1 MNNKQIMK
9 TPCCLIITILMLIS
23 SCDRQGDRTT
33 GLKGSRPNILIAI
46 SDDQSFPH
54 CGAYGSDWLGTP
66 AFDKI
71 AAEGIL
77 FMNCIAP
84 SPGCAPSRSSL
95 LLGRYPWQNE
105 QAGQHQEE
113 YPLKYVTFP
122 DLLEKSGYHI
132 GYTGKGCGP
141 FNWEISGRTRN
152 PVGPAYNN
160 IRYGD
165 DSPDGPPADG
175 INRNNYTE
183 NFKAFYLEKDPDQP
197 FFFWY
202 GSFEPH
208 RVYEQN
214 SGIRLGK
221 LKADAVVPGFLPDVD
236 TIRGDLLDY
245 ALEIEWFDLHLQR
258 ILNYLKEKGDLEN
271 TLVIV
276 TSDNG
281 MPFPRAKANAYE
293 YGIHLPLAMAWPS
306 GIDPGRIVEDP
317 VSFVDFAPSI
327 LELVGVDLHKG
338 MLPIYGK
345 SLLNILASGNSGVV
359 DGSRTAVYS
368 SRERHSSSRW
378 NNLGYPQRAIRTSD
392 FLFILNLRPERWP
405 AGAPVHL
412 DEYGNPEPGVAY
424 HDIDYSPS
432 LQYLYDHQ
440 VDERVI
446 PLLEASTAIR
456 PAVELYDIRN
466 DPYCLVNLAEESQYQ
481 DIREDLHGK
490 LKAYLVETEDPRL
503 VGEDPDIFE
512 SYKRYA
518 RIRNFA
524 RPEWAEEE
532 FTDSSG
538 LLSQ

>member
-1 MNNKQIMK
+1 MK
-9 TPCCLIITILMLIS
+9 TACYLFVPVLILIS
-23 SCDRQGDRTT
+23 SCDRQGDRTA

-54 CGAYGSDWLGTP
+54 CGAYGSDWVNTP

-71 AAEGIL
+71 AEEGIL

-113 YPLKYVTFP
+113 YPLKFVTFP

-141 FNWEISGRTRN
+141 FNWKKSGRTRN
-152 PVGPAYNN
+152 PVGPAYND

-165 DSPDGPPADG
+165 DSPDSPPANG
-175 INRNNYTE
+175 INRNNYAE

-202 GSFEPH
+202 GAFEPH

-221 LKADAVVPGFLPDVD
+221 QKADAVVPGFLPDTD

-245 ALEIEWFDLHLQR
+245 AVEIEWFDLHLQR
-258 ILNYLKEKGDLEN
+258 ILKHLEEMGELEN

-293 YGIHLPLAMAWPS
+293 YGIHLPLAMAWPES
-306 GIDPGRIVEDP
+306 IVPGRIVEDP
-317 VSFVDFAPSI
+317 VSFVDFAPTI
-327 LELVGVDLHKG
+327 LELAGGELEKG
-338 MLPIYGK
+338 MLPMSGQ
-345 SLLNILASGNSGVV
+345 SLLNILASGGDGVI
-359 DGSRTAVYS
+359 DGNRTAVYS

-378 NNLGYPQRAIRTSD
+378 NNLGYPQRAIRTND
-392 FLFILNLRPERWP
+392 FLFILNMKPERWP
-405 AGAPVHL
+405 AGAPVRL
-412 DEYGNPEPGVAY
+412 DEKGNPEPGVAY
-424 HDIDYSPS
+424 HDIDGSPS
-432 LQYLYDHQ
+432 LQYIYDHQ
-440 VDERVI
+440 ADEQVK
-446 PLLEASTAIR
+446 PLFEASTAIR
-456 PAVELYDIRN
+456 PAVELYDIHK
-466 DPYCLVNLAEESQYQ
+466 DPYCLVNLAENGRYQ

-503 VGEDPDIFE
+503 VGDDPDIFE
-512 SYKRYA
+512 SYIRYA
-518 RIRNFA
+518 HIRNF
-524 RPEWAEEE
+524 PKPDWAEEG
-532 FTDSSG
+532 FADTSKISNK
-538 LLSQ
+538 